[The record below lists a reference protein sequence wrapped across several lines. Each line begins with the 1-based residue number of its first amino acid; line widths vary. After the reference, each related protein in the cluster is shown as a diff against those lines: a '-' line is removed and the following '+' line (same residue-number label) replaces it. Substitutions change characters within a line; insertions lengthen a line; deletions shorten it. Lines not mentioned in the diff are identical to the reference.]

1 MAIFNSSVTRRQ
13 FVQMSLSGGMIALG
27 RGSWALAAGSEDD
40 WSCPVLGDLHFDRL
54 EHHDFEWLKQT
65 HPGDLSQVE
74 NYSRI
79 TRELTPRLLETV
91 KERIAATKVP
101 VPFVL
106 QLGDLLEGLCG
117 TAKLAATQANEAVE
131 FIRQVNFGRP
141 LLMTK
146 GNHDITG
153 PGAADAYNKVL
164 LPFMARDSKTEVPA
178 ANFTQQKGGTSLVF
192 YDAYDKS
199 SLDWFEAFVAK
210 HRPERLIFLIHP
222 PVVPYNARS
231 SWHVYSHPRQAESR
245 QRLLAL
251 LGKTKAIVLCGHL
264 HKYSYLRRRTEQGS
278 FVQLAISSVASSPD
292 GKPRD
297 VLSGVEHYGPDLV
310 GLEPKHSPDT
320 LETRRQLLAV
330 ERPFIEHF
338 EYADVWGHAQLNSRG
353 AEFTADIFHGLATE
367 SARSLS
373 LSS

>member
-1 MAIFNSSVTRRQ
+1 MASLGAGVSRRQ
-13 FVQMSLSGGMIALG
+13 FVQAALAGGILAG
-27 RGSWALAAGSEDD
+27 CRGSWALAAGGEGE
-40 WSCPVLGDLHFDRL
+40 WSCPVLGDLHFDKL
-54 EHHDFEWLKQT
+54 EHHDFDWLKKT
-65 HPGDLSQVE
+65 HPGDLSQIQ

-79 TRELTPRLLETV
+79 TRELTPRLLEAV
-91 KERIAATKVP
+91 KQRMATAKGP

-117 TAKLAATQANEAVE
+117 SEKLAATQANEAVA
-131 FIRQVNFGRP
+131 FIRQAQFGRP

-153 PGAADAYNKVL
+153 PGAAEVYEKVL
-164 LPFMARDSKTEVPA
+164 LPFMAGGSKTEISA
-178 ANFTQQKGGTSLVF
+178 AHFARQQGGTTFVF
-192 YDAYDKS
+192 YDAYDKN
-199 SLDWFEAFVAK
+199 SLDWFDAFVIK
-210 HRPERLIFLIHP
+210 NKPERLVFLIHP

-251 LGKTKAIVLCGHL
+251 LGRTKAVVLCGHL
-264 HKYSYLRRRTEQGS
+264 HKYCHLRRKTEHGS
-278 FVQLAISSVASSPD
+278 FVQLAISSVASSAD

-297 VLSGVEHYGPDLV
+297 LLSGIEHYGPDLT
-310 GLEPKHSPDT
+310 GLEPRHSPDT
-320 LETRRQLLAV
+320 LETRRQLLAA

-338 EYADVWGHAQLNSRG
+338 EYADVWGHAQLHSRG
-353 AEFTADIFHGLATE
+353 RELTAEIFHGLAPEPAKTF
-367 SARSLS
+367 S